1 MPSFDIKCDVFS
13 GYSGFF
19 MDIDVTQCWKYLFT
33 CKCRHTHT
41 HILHISLL
49 SFWPFHCATF
59 DASAFIIGHNQ
70 QRFPMECSKIMNEIR
85 QWLVQN
91 RSFYLSIIRRFRP
104 VVHAMYA
111 DGKYSVFNKN
121 WSWLWSLEI
130 RCFATVSLKVI
141 RAVNILMMITCTSID
156 HIMFNVC
163 DDDDVNVMWERAFYF
178 TPKAVYLIQ
187 ITILCIKVM
196 YS

>member
-33 CKCRHTHT
+33 CKCRHT

-141 RAVNILMMITCTSID
+141 RAVNILMMITCVRPSI
-156 HIMFNVC
+156 ISCSMYAMMM
-163 DDDDVNVMWERAFYF
+163 MWMWCENAHSISPR
-178 TPKAVYLIQ
+178 KR
-187 ITILCIKVM
+187 CI
-196 YS
+196 